1 MMISS
6 LLKNAYQKTNDYIK
20 EELKMKNVK
29 VKAKRY
35 PASDDVVYAMGIVH
49 PDDTIRHEAALNLEE
64 LIHDKLVDE
73 PFHNEY
79 RDSVIV
85 LSDDFSHGDLVK
97 SHKGINMVY
106 VVHGKESVITD
117 SKIAKLVAAAVAKAR
132 YEYQIKINVISTLGK
147 DFFTDETG
155 EDGLSPTEREKMN
168 RMNDI
173 QDAIKKRGNAPK
185 SKSHN
190 CDSKKSIIHPDFML
204 SPSAEAG
211 YVQIIKSIMMHKFQ
225 PDTAR
230 DEVDMSKVYQMRD
243 EIIDV
248 IRNNTN
254 ATNAEDVSIKDGAK
268 VIITPNMCV
277 CITDT
282 NGKAFSNRRL
292 PVLAYFIMID
302 ILASDNFD
310 YPIIPIVVNDDTKI
324 PTTDSTSDK

>member
-6 LLKNAYQKTNDYIK
+6 LLKKAYQKTNDYIK

-35 PASDDVVYAMGIVH
+35 PASDDVVYGMGIVH

-147 DFFTDETG
+147 DFFEDEVTP
-155 EDGLSPTEREKMN
+155 EDREKMN
-168 RMNDI
+168 RMADI
-173 QDAIKKRGNAPK
+173 QDAVKERSSASD

-190 CDSKKSIIHPDFML
+190 CDSKKSIVHPDLML
-204 SPSAEAG
+204 TPSAEAG
-211 YVQIIKSIMMHKFQ
+211 YVQIIKSIMMRNFQ

-230 DEVDMSKVYQMRD
+230 DEINMSKVKHLRD

-254 ATNAEDVSIKDGAK
+254 AANAEDGVK

-282 NGKAFSNRRL
+282 DGKAFNNRKL
-292 PVLAYFIMID
+292 TVLAYFIIAD
-302 ILASDNFD
+302 ILSSGDFD
-310 YPIIPIVVNDDTKI
+310 YPIVPIVVKDTTKI
-324 PTTDSTSDK
+324 PAADNTSDK

>member
-6 LLKNAYQKTNDYIK
+6 LLKKAYQKTNDYIK

-97 SHKGINMVY
+97 SHKGINIVY

-147 DFFTDETG
+147 DFFEDEVTP
-155 EDGLSPTEREKMN
+155 EDREKMN
-168 RMNDI
+168 HMADI
-173 QDAIKKRGNAPK
+173 QDAAKEKGDM
-185 SKSHN
+185 SK
-190 CDSKKSIIHPDFML
+190 SKKSIVHPDLML
-204 SPSAEAG
+204 TPSAEAG
-211 YVQIIKSIMMHKFQ
+211 YVQIIKSIMMRNFQ

-230 DEVDMSKVYQMRD
+230 DEINMSKVYQMRD

-254 ATNAEDVSIKDGAK
+254 AANAEDGVK

-282 NGKAFSNRRL
+282 DGKAFNNRKL
-292 PVLAYFIMID
+292 TVLAYFIIAD
-302 ILASDNFD
+302 ILSSDDFD
-310 YPIIPIVVNDDTKI
+310 YPIVPIVVKDTTKI
-324 PTTDSTSDK
+324 PAADNTSDK